1 MEQQFKQIID
11 QAGSIVILL
20 PRGPYFDQVAA
31 GLALYLTL
39 RDKKNVE
46 IHAPTP
52 MLVEFNRL
60 VGVNKISTELGNKN
74 LLVSFADYNAENIER
89 VKYDI
94 ENKQFKLTV
103 IPKPQATPPNKD
115 QVILGYARISAD
127 VAILIGGA
135 NDSHFPTLASSDMA
149 ATKLVH
155 IGISDLSLSGGRQ
168 VISFARSAASI
179 SEVMYPLVSAL
190 TEKLGPDVASNLLAG
205 LHEGSR
211 GFTHSMV
218 TADTY
223 KMAAT
228 LAELGGRYTH
238 VNRPS
243 STGGSKGPFEVSVPL
258 RPVTPHVE
266 PVPVV
271 QKPQVA
277 PEPQVMEK
285 PTVTKD
291 PTIVE
296 DPPKSWLQQ
305 PKIYRGASD
314 PTKTSNN

>member
-115 QVILGYARISAD
+115 QVIQ
-127 VAILIGGA
+127 
-135 NDSHFPTLASSDMA
+135 SS
-149 ATKLVH
+149 L
-155 IGISDLSLSGGRQ
+155 
-168 VISFARSAASI
+168 
-179 SEVMYPLVSAL
+179 
-190 TEKLGPDVASNLLAG
+190 
-205 LHEGSR
+205 
-211 GFTHSMV
+211 
-218 TADTY
+218 
-223 KMAAT
+223 
-228 LAELGGRYTH
+228 
-238 VNRPS
+238 
-243 STGGSKGPFEVSVPL
+243 
-258 RPVTPHVE
+258 
-266 PVPVV
+266 VV
-271 QKPQVA
+271 QMTVIFQPLQVLIWQPQNLYIL
-277 PEPQVMEK
+277 EL
-285 PTVTKD
+285 VTYLFQAADK
-291 PTIVE
+291 
-296 DPPKSWLQQ
+296 
-305 PKIYRGASD
+305 
-314 PTKTSNN
+314 